1 MTDWLSENIPLVIFS
16 ITACSFLF
24 AAITIVILPKFSKS
38 IFPNIEIVNVT
49 SDVSVTPEMLV

>member
-1 MTDWLSENIPLVIFS
+1 M
-16 ITACSFLF
+16 F